1 MSVDSLEP
9 LVGVFALRT
18 FRVSVDGFLLPV
30 SFVGDDWAKGFC
42 IAGCRKAPH
51 SAPDPQC
58 TCGLYSLT
66 DLHELRT
73 QYHQADKLLAVVALE
88 GSSIEGA
95 MGWRSQAARVVAMWV
110 SPHRRRGVPDVQ
122 VAAMRANY
130 PDIAFYTDR
139 AAMLARYPALI
150 PPPHPRR
157 TALADATRRTA
168 SAIRRGRMSSRSAL
182 WWAVTAAAS
191 FTVMVLLGQP
201 KTWMTGTALTTT
213 LLFWVFV
220 APVVL
225 GVRRRRGVGGSE
237 VVSGPAAAARRPGTA
252 GLVALPAGPVHLV
265 GFQRRPVRLHPGH
278 HGPARTAAPV
288 VPGRVRLRAAANQ
301 ARRSVRTGV
310 APRRPFP
317 AQATDADAQWPEP
330 APHRSDRR
338 ATTLRHRTT
347 GTHPIRERRDRG
359 QGDPAAA
366 EHPAGELT
374 WPTSA
379 KVSTLDAWKY
389 FP

>member
-30 SFVGDDWAKGFC
+30 SFVGDDWAKGLC

-150 PPPHPRR
+150 PPPRPRR
-157 TALADATRRTA
+157 TALADATQRTA
-168 SAIRRGRMSSRSAL
+168 SAIRHGRMSSRSAL

-201 KTWMTGTALTTT
+201 KTWMTGTAITTT

-220 APVVL
+220 AVGVWADLKLCL
-225 GVRRRRGVGGSE
+225 GRLLRRGGRVPPVWSHYRPARYIWWVSSAVLFASIPATMALHGPLHLWLFGVYVCALLLIRLGE
-237 VVSGPAAAARRPGTA
+237 VFV
-252 GLVALPAGPVHLV
+252 LALPRAVRSRHKLPTRMRSGQNRPRTGGIAGP
-265 GFQRRPVRLHPGH
+265 P
-278 HGPARTAAPV
+278 
-288 VPGRVRLRAAANQ
+288 
-301 ARRSVRTGV
+301 RSVIEPLGRIRSGNVVIGV
-310 APRRPFP
+310 
-317 AQATDADAQWPEP
+317 
-330 APHRSDRR
+330 
-338 ATTLRHRTT
+338 
-347 GTHPIRERRDRG
+347 
-359 QGDPAAA
+359 
-366 EHPAGELT
+366 
-374 WPTSA
+374 
-379 KVSTLDAWKY
+379 KVT
-389 FP
+389 PPPPNTPQEN